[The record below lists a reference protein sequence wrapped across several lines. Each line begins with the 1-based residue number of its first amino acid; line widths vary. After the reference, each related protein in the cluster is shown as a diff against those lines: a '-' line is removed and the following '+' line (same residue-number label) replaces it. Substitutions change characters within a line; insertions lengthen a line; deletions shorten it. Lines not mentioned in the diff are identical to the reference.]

1 MAKKS
6 NVVKELRDFGNVST
20 APRHFDQIRGYD
32 KLEADLLRHLRRA
45 NRKSLVLVGESGVGK
60 SSVLEALFRDLVR
73 KKNGDWIIL
82 ETSTAQILSGT
93 RYIGEWETRLTN
105 LAGLATVDNRVIVY
119 FTDVQNLHGAGRSA
133 NDNGNMADALS
144 PYLERG
150 EVIVVGEC
158 TSEAFRKGV
167 ESVPSIHKHI
177 TAFNLH
183 PTSGEETNQLVR
195 YAFDDLNRAF
205 EEETGSELLLPEV
218 TLNSIEQ
225 YSGIYFPGTAQPGA
239 AIQLLQ
245 QIVEKRRD
253 QIDEESAKLT
263 SGTKTKIEVTT
274 SPRSLGQKDIIAALH
289 LLSGLPLDLLDDTVP
304 LSLKKVREYFDARVI
319 GQDEAVSK
327 VVDVVTMIKAG
338 LADPGKP
345 VSVMLFAGPTGVGKT
360 ELAKALA
367 EFLFGS
373 PERMIRCDMSEYK
386 DFNAFE
392 KLIGRPGVSGKDDA
406 APSLA
411 TRVRQKPFSV
421 VLLDEV
427 EKAHTNVFDVLL
439 QAFDDGRLSDSG
451 GNTTNLTQTIIILT
465 SNLGSDL
472 AAPQPLG
479 FDQKGFDRGEAVQKA
494 LRSFFRPEFL
504 NRLDHVVRF
513 RSLERDHM
521 RTLAR
526 RELGRAL
533 LRGGL
538 IRRELRVDADPSVID
553 LLVKHG
559 YSELYGARPLRRAVE
574 EHAVLPVA
582 RRVVGLG
589 DSGRGSLLHL
599 VVKNGRVNV
608 VAVEDRQTR
617 AAERITRGIEVVDPV
632 GGKKSRVSAVEVKRE
647 LEDLAVLLFKLQE
660 KCEASQLDQRKTE
673 LLERSVAIDFWD
685 DTKAARET
693 LGEIYRIE
701 RLSEAVMKTLQRHDR
716 LAQKFEAVRKAADVD
731 ALRQLILDLHAVEH
745 FAELVRYGLECGDR
759 EDRRDAF
766 VVVRLVDDSAESDLV
781 ARLAGSY
788 LQWAQ
793 RKGYGVRIVHEEA
806 VAGSSKLTR
815 ETVVEITGP
824 AVYGVLRAEQG
835 QHEFVFGKTAR
846 LARRNRFVSVR
857 VLGTPAAELEGVNM
871 QVRTKAARGKALVAD
886 RIRSRVS
893 ASDRVSGK
901 SVAIISPLPTDQAEE
916 AAEDLLAAE
925 IERSFDPAV
934 DAGRV
939 VRKYQMTPSASIK
952 DGRAPKI
959 SINARDFWRGEIDE
973 LLRAGIKDRMS

>member
-6 NVVKELRDFGNVST
+6 NILKELRDFGNVST
-20 APRHFDQIRGYD
+20 APRHFDEVRGYD
-32 KLEADLLRHLRRA
+32 KLQGDLLRHLKRA
-45 NRKSLVLVGESGVGK
+45 NRKSFVLVGDSGVGK

-82 ETSTAQILSGT
+82 ETSTAQMLSGT

-105 LAGLATVDNRVIVY
+105 LAELATVDKKVIIY

-158 TSEAFRKGV
+158 TAEAFRKGV

-183 PTSGEETNQLVR
+183 PTSGEETNRLVR
-195 YAFDDLNRAF
+195 YAFADLNRAF
-205 EEETGSELLLPEV
+205 EAETGSALLLPDV
-218 TLNSIEQ
+218 TLSSIEQ

-253 QIDEESAKLT
+253 EFDEAQSQPKSKAKIST
-263 SGTKTKIEVTT
+263 S
-274 SPRSLGQKDIIAALH
+274 SLSLGQKDIIIALH
-289 LLSGLPLDLLDDTVP
+289 RLSGLPLDLLDDSVP
-304 LSLKKVREYFDARVI
+304 LSLKAVREYFDARVI

-327 VVDVVTMIKAG
+327 VIDVVTMIKAG

-373 PERMIRCDMSEYK
+373 PDRMIRCDMSEYK

-392 KLIGRPGVSGKDDA
+392 KLIGRPGANGKDDA

-451 GNTTNLTQTIIILT
+451 GNTSNLTQTIIILT

-472 AAPQPLG
+472 ATPQPLG
-479 FDQKGFDRGEAVQKA
+479 FDRKGFDRGEAVQKA
-494 LRSFFRPEFL
+494 LRGFFRPEFL

-538 IRRELRVDADPSVID
+538 IRRELRVDVDPSVID

-582 RRVVGLG
+582 RRIVGLG
-589 DSGRGSLLHL
+589 DKGRGSLLRL
-599 VVKNGRVNV
+599 VVKNGGVSV
-608 VAVEDRQTR
+608 VVVEDRQTR
-617 AAERITRGIEVVDPV
+617 VAERITRGIEVVDPV
-632 GGKKSRVSAVEVKRE
+632 GGTKKRVSAAEVKRE

-716 LAQKFEAVRKAADVD
+716 LAQKFEAVRKAGDVD
-731 ALRQLILDLHAVEH
+731 ALRHLILDLHAVEH

-781 ARLAGSY
+781 AKLASSY

-793 RKGYGVRIVHEEA
+793 RKGYGVRVVHEEA
-806 VAGSSKLTR
+806 VTGSAKLTR
-815 ETVVEITGP
+815 EAVIEITGP
-824 AVYGVLRAEQG
+824 AVYGVLRAEEG

-857 VLGTPAAELEGVNM
+857 VLGTPAAELEVVNM
-871 QVRTKAARGKALVAD
+871 QVRAKAARGKAVVAD
-886 RIRSRVS
+886 RIRARVS
-893 ASDRVSGK
+893 ANDRVSGK
-901 SVAIISPLPTDQAEE
+901 SVAIISPLPADQAEE

-925 IERSFDPAV
+925 IERSFDTDA
-934 DAGRV
+934 DAGLI

-952 DGRAPKI
+952 DVRAPKI
-959 SINARDFWRGEIDE
+959 AVNARDFWRGEIDE
-973 LLRAGIKDRMS
+973 LLRAGIKWRMAE